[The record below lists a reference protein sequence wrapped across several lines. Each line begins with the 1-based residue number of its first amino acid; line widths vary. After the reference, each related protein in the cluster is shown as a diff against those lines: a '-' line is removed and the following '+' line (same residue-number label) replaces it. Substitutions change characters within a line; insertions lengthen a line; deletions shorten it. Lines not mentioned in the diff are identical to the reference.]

1 MATIREKG
9 PYQWHVQI
17 RRKGWPAQTATFR
30 TKKDAQSWARVTEA
44 DMDRGQFVDRSG
56 AQRVTLDDLI
66 ELYLD
71 DVTDKRPSENSRVSE
86 RSRLEKFQREEKELC
101 AYSVIN
107 LTPEHFEDYR
117 DRRLRQPVGTSG
129 KTIAPGTVKRELTL
143 LKRVIDYRKRRL
155 GLLVNPVNTEDVAR
169 PAVNDERD
177 IRLTKKEKDKLLKE
191 CGKARNKLLLPFVE
205 MGFETGAR
213 RGSLLSLTWDDVD
226 LKGRTATLRGVK
238 NSKSPDTIINHTIGL
253 SPRALEVLKALPRT
267 EDEKQVFPITANA
280 LRLAFNRARDRAGV
294 SHFRFHDTRHER
306 TSSLFEGGWSLIQ
319 VMAQTGHKDP
329 KSVKRYANLA
339 KDYLADELEK
349 LDKKPAAKKKKKKK
363 KQDS

>member
-17 RRKGWPAQTATFR
+17 RRKGWPNQTGTFR
-30 TKKDAQSWARVTEA
+30 SKKDAQAWARNIESE
-44 DMDRGQFVDRSG
+44 MDRGQFVDRSG
-56 AQRVTLDDLI
+56 AQRATLDSLI
-66 ELYLD
+66 DLYLVE
-71 DVTDKRPSENSRVSE
+71 VTDKRPSETSRGSE
-86 RSRLEKFQREEKELC
+86 RSRLERFQREEQELC

-117 DRRLRQPVGTSG
+117 DRRLMQTVGQSG
-129 KTIAPGTVKRELTL
+129 KTVAPGTVKRELTL

-155 GLLVNPVNTEDVAR
+155 GLLINPANTEDVVR

-177 IRLTKKEKDKLLKE
+177 IRLTTEEKVKLLAE
-191 CGKARNKLLLPFVE
+191 CGKARNKFLLPFVE

-226 LKGRTATLRGVK
+226 LKNRMATLRGVK
-238 NSKSPDTIINHTIGL
+238 NSRNPETIINHSIGL
-253 SPRALEVLKALPRT
+253 SPRAIEVINALPRSD
-267 EDEKQVFPITANA
+267 DEKRLFPITPNA
-280 LRLAFNRARDRAGV
+280 LRLAFNRARDRAGLP
-294 SHFRFHDTRHER
+294 HFRFHDTRHER

-329 KSVKRYANLA
+329 KSVKRYTTLA

-349 LDKKPAAKKKKKKK
+349 LDKANAKKAKKKK
-363 KQDS
+363 SA